1 MSDFNSIPQ
10 PSVPGTTPGAGPDR
24 SPDPDP
30 LTAPVVK
37 PRNKSSRAVNL
48 LLGVA
53 IAVAIGGVAFAIG
66 RGTAPAA
73 TTAGAFPPNGG
84 QFFTDGNGP
93 GNGNG
98 NGGTGPNFGG
108 PGAFANGGLTVE
120 GTVTAVSD
128 DAVTITTDSGQEVSV
143 STTDDTT
150 YHQQAAASADDVT
163 TGSTVQV
170 QLEALGGRFGGG
182 GPNASP
188 APSGAPQ
195 TIATDITV
203 VP

>member
-1 MSDFNSIPQ
+1 M
-10 PSVPGTTPGAGPDR
+10 
-24 SPDPDP
+24 
-30 LTAPVVK
+30 TAPVVK
-37 PRNKSSRAVNL
+37 PRNRSSRAINL

-93 GNGNG
+93 G
-98 NGGTGPNFGG
+98 GTGPNFGG

-128 DAVTITTDSGQEVSV
+128 DSVTITTDSGQEVTV

-150 YHQQAAASADDVT
+150 YHQQAAATADDVT

-170 QLEALGGRFGGG
+170 QLEGLGGRFGGG

-195 TIATDITV
+195 TTATDITV